1 MKVDRIVELEADLEA
16 LYVERGELRAQ
27 RDIIAVKRGYDKMS
41 QEEFQAAY
49 DELDCYDEYESIDY
63 ELYTVERAIDEIEH
77 TLYVERLG
85 YDDNNNIEEEDSM
98 DRNEVL
104 VRRFFDILE
113 NGGNWTEMYLIRDL
127 LMEEYI
133 NGAFSQ
139 VEILQIDDI
148 IQEALERE
156 LEANEPVIEMYYLD
170 DIVNNIYKA
179 IERGD
184 LDGAF
189 ALTNAYGDNAQ
200 SNPYI
205 YYCVVRELERVTGE
219 NYIELC
225 I

>member
-1 MKVDRIVELEADLEA
+1 MKRIVELEADLEA
-16 LYVERGELRAQ
+16 LYVERAELEAQ
-27 RDIIAVKRGYDKMS
+27 RDIIAKERGYDKMS
-41 QEEFQAAY
+41 QEEYQAAY
-49 DELDCYDEYESIDY
+49 DKLDYYDDYENVDY
-63 ELYTVERAIDEIEH
+63 ELYIVNRAIDEIEDAIAR
-77 TLYVERLG
+77 EREI
-85 YDDNNNIEEEDSM
+85 YNNNIEEDDNM
-98 DRNEVL
+98 NRNELL

-133 NGAFSQ
+133 NGAISQ
-139 VEILQIDDI
+139 VEIVQIDDI
-148 IQEALERE
+148 MQESLERE
-156 LEANEPVIEMYYLD
+156 LEENEPIIEMYYLD

-189 ALTNAYGDNAQ
+189 ALTNAYGENAQ

>member
-1 MKVDRIVELEADLEA
+1 MNRNDKL
-16 LYVERGELRAQ
+16 
-27 RDIIAVKRGYDKMS
+27 VK
-41 QEEFQAAY
+41 
-49 DELDCYDEYESIDY
+49 
-63 ELYTVERAIDEIEH
+63 
-77 TLYVERLG
+77 
-85 YDDNNNIEEEDSM
+85 
-98 DRNEVL
+98 
-104 VRRFFDILE
+104 RFFDILE

-139 VEILQIDDI
+139 VEIVQIDDI

-156 LEANEPVIEMYYLD
+156 LEENEPVIEMYYLD
-170 DIVNNIYKA
+170 DIVTNIYKA
-179 IERGD
+179 IDRGD

-189 ALTNAYGDNAQ
+189 ALVNAYGENAQ
-200 SNPYI
+200 SNPYM

>member
-1 MKVDRIVELEADLEA
+1 MSIYSELEG
-16 LYVERGELRAQ
+16 LYVERAE
-27 RDIIAVKRGYDKMS
+27 IIARRDKIIEERGYNSAELEYIYRDLD
-41 QEEFQAAY
+41 Y
-49 DELDCYDEYESIDY
+49 TDELVILDDD
-63 ELYTVERAIDEIEH
+63 LYIVQKAIDEIEWS
-77 TLYVERLG
+77 LELERLG
-85 YDDNNNIEEEDSM
+85 YDNNNIEEDDNM
-98 DRNEVL
+98 NRNDKL
-104 VRRFFDILE
+104 VERFFDILE

-139 VEILQIDDI
+139 VEIVQIDDI
-148 IQEALERE
+148 IQEELERE
-156 LEANEPVIEMYYLD
+156 LEDNEPVIEMYYLD
-170 DIVNNIYKA
+170 DIVTNIYKA

-200 SNPYI
+200 SNPYM
-205 YYCVVRELERVTGE
+205 YYCAVRELERVTGE

>member
-1 MKVDRIVELEADLEA
+1 MSIYSELEG
-16 LYVERGELRAQ
+16 LYVERGELIAR
-27 RDIIAVKRGYDKMS
+27 RDKIIEERGYNSAELEYIYRDLD
-41 QEEFQAAY
+41 Y
-49 DELDCYDEYESIDY
+49 TDELVILDDD
-63 ELYTVERAIDEIEH
+63 LYIVQRAINEIEWS
-77 TLYVERLG
+77 LELERLG
-85 YDDNNNIEEEDSM
+85 CDNNNINNIEEEDNM
-98 DRNEVL
+98 DRNDKL

-156 LEANEPVIEMYYLD
+156 LEENEPVIEMYYLD

>member
-1 MKVDRIVELEADLEA
+1 MIDRIVELETELEA

-27 RDIIAVKRGYDKMS
+27 RDIIAVQRGYDKMS

-49 DELDCYDEYESIDY
+49 DKLDCYDEYESVDY
-63 ELYTVERAIDEIEH
+63 ELYVVERAIDEIEH
-77 TLYVERLG
+77 ALYVERLG
-85 YDDNNNIEEEDSM
+85 CNDDNIKEEDNM

-113 NGGNWTEMYLIRDL
+113 NGGKWTEMYLIRDL

-156 LEANEPVIEMYYLD
+156 LEANEPVIEMNYLD

-205 YYCVVRELERVTGE
+205 YYCIVRELERVTGE

>member
-1 MKVDRIVELEADLEA
+1 MKRIVELEADLEA
-16 LYVERGELRAQ
+16 LYVERAELEAQ
-27 RDIIAVKRGYDKMS
+27 RDIIAKERGYDKMS
-41 QEEFQAAY
+41 QEEYQAAY
-49 DELDCYDEYESIDY
+49 DKLDYYDDYESVDY
-63 ELYTVERAIDEIEH
+63 ELYIVNRAIDEIEDAIAR
-77 TLYVERLG
+77 EREI
-85 YDDNNNIEEEDSM
+85 YNNNIEEDDNM
-98 DRNEVL
+98 NRNELL

-133 NGAFSQ
+133 NGAISQ
-139 VEILQIDDI
+139 VEIVQIDDI
-148 IQEALERE
+148 IQESLERE
-156 LEANEPVIEMYYLD
+156 LEENEPIIEMYYLD

-189 ALTNAYGDNAQ
+189 ALTNAYGENAQ